1 MRIFVCVKHVPDT
14 AAKVTIKDT
23 NGIDEKSVKF
33 VMNPYD
39 EYGVEE
45 ALKLKSQAGGEVVIV
60 CVGKPDAINTIRSG
74 LAMGADRGILVKTDE
89 PVDQAVI
96 ARALAKVIKDEGEYD
111 LIFMG
116 KQSVD
121 SEGMQTQ
128 YRLAHLLDI
137 PVASGVIAF
146 GRQDDKVVVE
156 SEIEGGARQVIEMR
170 MPCVVAAMK
179 GLNEPRYPKLPDIM
193 KATKKPVNQLDLNS
207 LGLQAPVGSTVV
219 EELSYPP
226 EKPKG
231 KMVEGEDPKQL
242 ADNLVK
248 LLKEEAKVL

>member
-1 MRIFVCVKHVPDT
+1 MRIFVCAKHVPDT
-14 AAKVTIKDT
+14 AAKITIKEPK
-23 NGIDEKSVKF
+23 GIDESVKY

-45 ALKLKSQAGGEVVIV
+45 ALQLKSKAGGEVVVV
-60 CVGKPDAINTIRSG
+60 CVGKSDALNTIKSG

-89 PVDQAVI
+89 PVDQI
-96 ARALAKVIKDEGEYD
+96 AAAQALAKAIKDEGEYD
-111 LIFMG
+111 IIFMG

-128 YRLAHLLDI
+128 YRLGALLDI
-137 PVASGVIAF
+137 PVASSVIVF
-146 GRQDDKVVVE
+146 NHQDDKVVVE
-156 SEIEGGARQVIEMR
+156 SEIEGGARQVIEMKL
-170 MPCVVAAMK
+170 PCIVAAMR

-193 KATKKPVNQLDLNS
+193 KAKKKPVKQVELNS
-207 LGLQAPVGSTVV
+207 LGIDPSSGAMVV

-226 EKPKG
+226 EKPDG

-242 ADNLVK
+242 AENLVK

>member
-14 AAKVTIKDT
+14 AAKVTIKGT
-23 NGIDEKSVKF
+23 SGIDESSVKF

-45 ALKLKSQAGGEVVIV
+45 ALKLKSKVGGEVVIV
-60 CVGKPDAINTIRSG
+60 CVGKSDAINTIRAG
-74 LAMGADRGILVKTDE
+74 LAMGAERGILVKTDE
-89 PVDQAVI
+89 TLDQVGV
-96 ARALAKVIKDEGEYD
+96 ARALAKVIKEEGEYGV
-111 LIFMG
+111 IFMG

-128 YRLAHLLDI
+128 YRLGALLDI
-137 PVASGVIAF
+137 PVASSVIVF
-146 GRQDDKVVVE
+146 NHRDDKVVVE
-156 SEIEGGARQVIEMR
+156 SEIEGGARQVIEMK
-170 MPCVVAAMK
+170 MPCIVAGMR

-193 KATKKPVNQLDLNS
+193 KATKKPVNQIELNS
-207 LGLQAPVGSTVV
+207 LGLEAPTISMVV

-226 EKPKG
+226 EKPES

-242 ADNLVK
+242 AENLVK

>member
-1 MRIFVCVKHVPDT
+1 MRIYVCVKNVPDT
-14 AAKVTIKDT
+14 AAKITIQGT

-60 CVGKPDAINTIRSG
+60 CVGKPDALNTIRSG
-74 LAMGADRGILVKTDE
+74 LAMGAERGILVKTDE
-89 PVDQAVI
+89 PVDQVVV
-96 ARALAKVIKDEGEYD
+96 ARALAKVIKDEGEYNI
-111 LIFMG
+111 IFTG

-128 YRLAHLLDI
+128 YRLAGLLDI
-137 PVASGVIAF
+137 PVASSVIEF
-146 GRQDDKVVVE
+146 SQQDDKVVVE
-156 SEIEGGARQVIEMR
+156 CEIEGGARQVIEMK
-170 MPCVVAAMK
+170 MPCIVAAMK

-193 KATKKPVNQLDLNS
+193 KATKKPVNQIELSS
-207 LGLQAPVGSTVV
+207 LGLETAPSCMMV

-226 EKPKG
+226 EKSEG
-231 KMVEGEDPKQL
+231 KMVDGDDPKQL
-242 ADNLVK
+242 AENLVK

>member
-1 MRIFVCVKHVPDT
+1 MRIIVCTKHVPDT
-14 AAKVTIKDT
+14 AAKITIKAP
-23 NGIDEKSVKF
+23 NGIDESVKY

-45 ALKLKSQAGGEVVIV
+45 ALQLKSKVGGEVGIV
-60 CVGKPDAINTIRSG
+60 CVGKGDAINTIKSG

-89 PVDQAVI
+89 VVDQVTVAQ
-96 ARALAKVIKDEGEYD
+96 ALAKVIQDEGEYD
-111 LIFMG
+111 IIFMG

-128 YRLAHLLDI
+128 YRLGKLLDI
-137 PVASGVIAF
+137 PVASSVIVF
-146 GRQDDKVVVE
+146 NHQDDKVVVE
-156 SEIEGGARQVIEMR
+156 SEIEGGARQVIEMKT
-170 MPCVVAAMK
+170 PCIVAAMK

-193 KATKKPVNQLDLNS
+193 KAKKKPVKDVELSS
-207 LGLQAPVGSTVV
+207 LGIEKSTSSMVV

-226 EKPKG
+226 EKPPG

-242 ADNLVK
+242 AENLVK